1 MTELIT
7 PEMRAAVE
15 ALAKLI
21 REDKRTEAYNAAAN
35 AYNTDADI
43 ITKITEYNVH
53 QTALTEEYAK
63 NPREEVLIGTIQARI
78 DALYEEI
85 TTADSYQ
92 NFVRAKEEYDAMV
105 KSVTDELEYSITGRR
120 PCTHDCSSC
129 HADCASK
136 SADENSAEK

>member
-1 MTELIT
+1 MTELMT
-7 PEMRAAVE
+7 PEMKAAVE

-21 REDKRTEAYNAAAN
+21 RGDKRTEAYNAAAD

-53 QTALTEEYAK
+53 QTALMEEYAK
-63 NPREEVLIGTIQARI
+63 PEREQALIDAIQGRI
-78 DALYEEI
+78 DTLYEEI
-85 TTADSYQ
+85 TTAASYQ

-105 KSVTDELEYSITGRR
+105 KSVTDELEYAITGRR

-136 SADENSAEK
+136 SADTESAEK

>member
-7 PEMRAAVE
+7 PEMKATVE

-21 REDKRTEAYNAAAN
+21 RQDKRTEAYNAAAE
-35 AYNTDADI
+35 AYNTDAEI

-63 NPREEVLIGTIQARI
+63 PEREQALIDAIQGRI
-78 DALYEEI
+78 DTLYEEI
-85 TTADSYQ
+85 TNAESYQ
-92 NFVRAKEEYDAMV
+92 TFVRAKEEYDAMV
-105 KSVTDELEYSITGRR
+105 KNVTDELEYAITGRR
-120 PCTHDCSSC
+120 PCTHDCSTC

-136 SADENSAEK
+136 SADTDSAEK

>member
-1 MTELIT
+1 MTELMT
-7 PEMRAAVE
+7 PEMKAAVE

-21 REDKRTEAYNAAAN
+21 REDKRTEAYNAAAEV
-35 AYNTDADI
+35 YNTDADV

-63 NPREEVLIGTIQARI
+63 PEREQVLIDAIQGRI
-78 DALYEEI
+78 DTLYDEI
-85 TTADSYQ
+85 TNAESYQ

-105 KSVTDELEYSITGRR
+105 KNVTDELEYAVTGRR
-120 PCTHDCSSC
+120 PCTHDCSTC

-136 SADENSAEK
+136 SADTDSAEK